1 MTNII
6 MPPMDAIVEPQPDL
20 SLLLPR
26 SVYWYL
32 VHQLR
37 SSMPE
42 PVPDT
47 PEARAHRD
55 NAAIAQ
61 IAAMLPANADEAELA
76 AECVSARAQARDC
89 QREAQAFRGTDT
101 AWFLKCHAQATA
113 YLRQAQSA
121 RRRLQSLQAERRQ
134 READSAAADRAAWTE
149 HCAIGLMAD
158 ALGREPPAPIA
169 EPPAPEPAAAA
180 PAAAAA
186 EEPKPD
192 LIKEAELYAA
202 MYPRRAALIR
212 RHGRVPGNVSFGPP
226 DDHVVPVLVHGQ
238 TPALKALDL
247 IEVEAGTV

>member
-1 MTNII
+1 
-6 MPPMDAIVEPQPDL
+6 MDAIVEPQPDL

-26 SVYWYL
+26 SVYWYI

-37 SSMPE
+37 NSMPN
-42 PVPDT
+42 PIPDT
-47 PEARAHRD
+47 PEARAHRG

-158 ALGREPPAPIA
+158 ALGREPPAPVA
-169 EPPAPEPAAAA
+169 EPPPVPEPPAPDPDLA
-180 PAAAAA
+180 PA

-212 RHGRVPGNVSFGPP
+212 RHGRVPDNISFGPP
-226 DDHVVPVLVHGQ
+226 DDHLVPVLVHGR
-238 TPALKALDL
+238 TPVLLALDR
-247 IEVEAGTV
+247 IEVEADAGAV

>member
-1 MTNII
+1 
-6 MPPMDAIVEPQPDL
+6 MDAIVEPQPDL

-26 SVYWYL
+26 SVYWYI

-47 PEARAHRD
+47 PEARTHRD

-89 QREAQAFRGTDT
+89 QREA
-101 AWFLKCHAQATA
+101 
-113 YLRQAQSA
+113 
-121 RRRLQSLQAERRQ
+121 
-134 READSAAADRAAWTE
+134 DSAATDRAAWTE

-212 RHGRVPGNVSFGPP
+212 RHGRVPDNVSFGPP